1 MGAERLPMRRIRE
14 VLRLKYERGLSHR
27 AIARASGVGVGTVW
41 EHLARAKRA
50 GLAWPLPAE
59 LDDSELEARLFPP
72 PPVGRERV
80 MPDLAEVHQE
90 LKGVGVTLHLL
101 WQEYREVHGE
111 GGYGYS
117 QFCELYRRWAGRLR
131 PSMRQLH
138 RAGEKL
144 FVDFSGKKPHLV
156 DRRTGELVEVELFV
170 GALGASCYTYA
181 EATASQKLPDW
192 IGAHERMLEYFGGS
206 PAIWV
211 PDQLRSAVAQPCRYE
226 PGVNRSY
233 QELASHYGAVVIPA
247 RPGKAR
253 DKAKVETMVLVAQR
267 WILARLR
274 KRTFFDLV
282 ELNAAIRELLEQL
295 NTRPMQKL
303 GASRRQLWERL
314 DRPALKPLPTERY
327 DLGQWTRC
335 RVNID
340 YHVEVDHHLYSVPYQ
355 LVGQELE
362 ARYSSTVVEIYYK
375 GRRLE
380 SYPRRYDHQPTTRS
394 EHMPSSHR
402 AHAEWTPSRLIHWAE
417 KSGPA
422 CGRLVCGILRSR
434 PHPEQGYRACLGLM
448 RLGKR
453 YGAERLEAACERAE
467 HLRSYSY
474 RTVKNILASSQD
486 RLPLEEGI
494 SDTLVTLT
502 HDNVRGAW
510 YYAAAAKQEDK
521 C

>member
-14 VLRLKYERGLSHR
+14 VLRLKYEGGLSHR
-27 AIARASGVGVGTVW
+27 AIAVASGVGLGTVS
-41 EHLARAKRA
+41 EYVDRARRA
-50 GLAWPLPAE
+50 GLSWPLPAD
-59 LDDSELEARLFPP
+59 LDDTVLDARLFPAP
-72 PPVGRERV
+72 AIGRERV
-80 MPDLAEVHQE
+80 MPDLAELHQE
-90 LKGVGVTLHLL
+90 LKGVGVTLQLL
-101 WQEYREVHGE
+101 WEEYRGVHGE

-117 QFCELYRRWAGRLR
+117 QFCELYRRWAGKLR

-144 FVDFSGKKPHLV
+144 FVDFSGKKPHIV

-170 GALGASCYTYA
+170 GALGASCLTYA
-181 EATASQKLPDW
+181 EATASQKLHEW

-206 PAIWV
+206 TAIWV
-211 PDQLRSAVAQPCRYE
+211 PDQLRSAIVQPCRYE

-233 QELASHYGAVVIPA
+233 QEMAEHYGAVVIPA

-282 ELNAAIRELLEQL
+282 ELNAAIRELLELL
-295 NTRPMQKL
+295 NTRRMQKL
-303 GASRRQLWERL
+303 GASRRELWERL
-314 DRPALKPLPTERY
+314 DRPALKPLPSSRY
-327 DLGQWTRC
+327 ELGQWTKC
-335 RVNID
+335 KVNID
-340 YHVEVDHHLYSVPYQ
+340 YHVEIDHHVYSVPYQ
-355 LVGQELE
+355 LVGQQLE
-362 ARYSSTVVEIYYK
+362 ARYSGKIVEIYYK

-380 SYPRRYDHQPTTRS
+380 SYPRRYDHQPTTRA

-417 KSGPA
+417 KTGPA
-422 CGRLVCGILRSR
+422 CGRLVAGILKSR

-453 YGAERLEAACERAE
+453 YGTGRLDAACERAE

-474 RTVKNILASSQD
+474 RTVKNILAASQD
-486 RLPLEEGI
+486 RLPLQEGA
-494 SDTLVTLT
+494 SDAVVTLT
-502 HDNVRGAW
+502 HDNIRGAW
-510 YYAAAAKQEDK
+510 YYAAAAKEDE